1 MFERKNPHKHKHRTN
16 KLLGLLIIYR
26 GKKHIQMKPIMN
38 SVYDRLKNNRPISKR
53 QLEVLIPYLKN
64 DLKTHSIEQIFDE
77 FSCCIYDVPT
87 VSDIDYI
94 SKYYP
99 HIIEDYERRTE
110 PNTLEKF
117 MI

>member
-1 MFERKNPHKHKHRTN
+1 MFERKNPQNHPHRTN
-16 KLLGLLIIYR
+16 KLIDLVRTYSY
-26 GKKHIQMKPIMN
+26 KKHIKMKPIMN
-38 SVYDRLKNNRPISKR
+38 SILDRLKKNQPISKR
-53 QLEVLIPYLKN
+53 QLEVIIPYLKN

>member
-1 MFERKNPHKHKHRTN
+1 MFETKKPKNYPHRTN

-38 SVYDRLKNNRPISKR
+38 SVYDQLRDNRPISKR
-53 QLEVLIPYLKN
+53 QLEVMIPYLKN
-64 DLKTHSIEQIFDE
+64 DLKTHTVEQIYDE
-77 FSCCIYDVPT
+77 FSCCIYDTKT
-87 VSDIDYI
+87 VSDYDYI
-94 SKYYP
+94 SKYSP
-99 HIIEDYERRTE
+99 HIIEDNERKTE

>member
-53 QLEVLIPYLKN
+53 QLEVIIPYLKN

-77 FSCCIYDVPT
+77 FSCCIYNTQPFRLRILQNIILT
-87 VSDIDYI
+87 SLRTTTSD
-94 SKYYP
+94 
-99 HIIEDYERRTE
+99 E
-110 PNTLEKF
+110 PNTLKNL
-117 MI
+117 